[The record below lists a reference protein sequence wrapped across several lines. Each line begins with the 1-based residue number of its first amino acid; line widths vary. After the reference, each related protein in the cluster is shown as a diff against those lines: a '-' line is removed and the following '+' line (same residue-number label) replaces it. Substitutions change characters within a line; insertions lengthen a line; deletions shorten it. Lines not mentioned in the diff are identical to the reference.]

1 VTGTL
6 GESLVDE
13 IDGQM
18 KNRTGFGPIGA
29 RRKQPGERPWP
40 RSMARGTTGEGGS
53 QPRTSAGRRSLV
65 QLMFL
70 CPR

>member
-18 KNRTGFGPIGA
+18 KNRTGLDRLIDSIT
-29 RRKQPGERPWP
+29 QCE
-40 RSMARGTTGEGGS
+40 SSGS
-53 QPRTSAGRRSLV
+53 SSADRIPPV
-65 QLMFL
+65 W
-70 CPR
+70 